1 MQTVFRENF
10 TNTDMQLQ
18 QRRREFPRFRAKTYR
33 VLSTASRSV
42 RSKRN
47 SFAGKNSE
55 FSRIRALGD
64 EFNAVSVQK
73 N

>member
-47 SFAGKNSE
+47 SFAEKTASFHVFVLWAMNLTLLAFKKN
-55 FSRIRALGD
+55 
-64 EFNAVSVQK
+64 
-73 N
+73 